1 MHRITSVVVAVLAAA
16 VLASPALGAPPH
28 FGAFVA
34 GVGSG
39 PGHNFIVGNGL
50 ELVFKDR
57 RHDSVPYR
65 ICIRHAGTGW
75 TKCYTRVTG
84 RRGHRSAIFRAAPE
98 TVGNWTATWY
108 AHGRRA
114 ATWAFY
120 IGPGD

>member
-1 MHRITSVVVAVLAAA
+1 MRGIGAVAVVVLVGAA
-16 VLASPALGAPPH
+16 VASPASAAPRH
-28 FGAFVA
+28 FGAVVA

-39 PGHNFIVGNGL
+39 PGHDFIVGNGL

-57 RHDSVPYR
+57 RHDSVRYKV
-65 ICIRHAGTGW
+65 CIRHTASGW
-75 TKCYTRVTG
+75 TKCYTRITG

-114 ATWAFY
+114 ASWAFY